1 MRAIHLAA
9 IAFACLSLG
18 SCSNLKNAY
27 DVVTSAQVSPK
38 LVVIAGNAF
47 DAIEPVAEGY
57 IRFCTP
63 KPAPAGCNDT
73 IIQKQLIPA
82 IRSGRVARTNLEQF
96 LTDHPG
102 ALGPAGLYDSLTAST
117 ATIQQILAEYNVGA
131 AK

>member
-1 MRAIHLAA
+1 MRFIAFAA
-9 IAFACLSLG
+9 IAACLALG
-18 SCSNLKNAY
+18 SCSNLKTAY
-27 DVVTSAQVSPK
+27 DVATSASVSPK

-47 DAIEPVAEGY
+47 DAIEPVATGY
-57 IRFCTP
+57 IHYCSP
-63 KPAPAGCNDT
+63 NPSPAGCNDT

-102 ALGPAGLYDSLTAST
+102 ALGPKGLYDTLTASS
-117 ATIQQILAEYNVGA
+117 ATIQQILATYNVGA